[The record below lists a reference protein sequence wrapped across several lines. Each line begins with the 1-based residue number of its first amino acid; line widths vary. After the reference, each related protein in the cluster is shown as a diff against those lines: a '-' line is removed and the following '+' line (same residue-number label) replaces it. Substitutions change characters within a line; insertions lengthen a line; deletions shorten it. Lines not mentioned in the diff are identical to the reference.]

1 MKKRLAHVLLQS
13 IIRSRRQM
21 LKAKCTHGFLYN
33 SVSPSAAAALVVASP
48 KPTSVFSVFKS
59 APAGP
64 AKPIA
69 AAEAS
74 NAAVEPVVHH
84 PLVRKKART
93 AVATPLQSLVAQ
105 PVALAPQQQQQV
117 SIKSEPTSAV
127 KSALKRKRGA
137 ESTATTEVDET
148 PLKAKRQQLA
158 SSMEASSFVS
168 PAPTTGLSQQ
178 HQMKREHQSH
188 ITSQTPPQSSRKK
201 IYIKMRIVPM
211 DKAAKAHVV
220 SSGCNPKVELKLTS
234 TKRISEVAHHMAKK
248 WEKACVFV
256 PADAVLQFYESQVV
270 AENDDNSVDVSGE
283 AAVGGSGWSAKDR
296 SVTCFDIWKRCGKK
310 VKNENVVVVYYA
322 WKVLDPAV
330 AARRRKLTGSSD
342 RSEVEDDIDVLSDD
356 VARSP
361 GSLFAEEISLAD
373 LGASSLAGSLAA
385 ASSSSHSTSSLARGL
400 QQFGESMAFH
410 SSEFSDAALWKDE
423 QEAVSKTKLSK
434 KAACPLDALLDEND
448 EDEDVEGDGGADA
461 FVDCSPDTQRL
472 RRRITPMLVAK
483 EEFDL

>member
-1 MKKRLAHVLLQS
+1 
-13 IIRSRRQM
+13 M

-48 KPTSVFSVFKS
+48 KPKTSVFSVFK
-59 APAGP
+59 PAP
-64 AKPIA
+64 AKPV
-69 AAEAS
+69 AS
-74 NAAVEPVVHH
+74 NANAVEPVVHH

-105 PVALAPQQQQQV
+105 PAALSPQQQQQQQQAF
-117 SIKSEPTSAV
+117 IKSEPTSAV
-127 KSALKRKRGA
+127 KSALKRKRGTD
-137 ESTATTEVDET
+137 STASSEVDET

-158 SSMEASSFVS
+158 ASMEASSFVS

-248 WEKACVFV
+248 WEKARAFV
-256 PADAVLQFYESQVV
+256 PADAILQFYESQVV
-270 AENDDNSVDVSGE
+270 AEDDDNNNVDRKDASGE
-283 AAVGGSGWSAKDR
+283 ATGGGWSAKDR

-310 VKNENVVVVYYA
+310 SKNENVVVVYYA
-322 WKVLDPAV
+322 WKALDS
-330 AARRRKLTGSSD
+330 AARHRKLTGGSSG
-342 RSEVEDDIDVLSDD
+342 RSEVDDDIDVLSDD
-356 VARSP
+356 IAHSP

-373 LGASSLAGSLAA
+373 LGASSLAGSLAV
-385 ASSSSHSTSSLARGL
+385 ASSTSRNSTSSLARGL

-410 SSEFSDAALWKDE
+410 SSEFSDAALWKNE
-423 QEAVSKTKLSK
+423 EEALSKAAKLSK
-434 KAACPLDALLDEND
+434 NAACPLDALLDEND
-448 EDEDVEGDGGADA
+448 EDEEIEGGGDQADA

-472 RRRITPMLVAK
+472 RRRITPMLMAK